1 MSTTRKR
8 GDSPG
13 QRKPGKL
20 RINKETLKDLT
31 SPRSGKIKG
40 GAPRITDDPNDCGSG
55 GMGCN
60 SL

>member
-20 RINKETLKDLT
+20 RINKETVKDLT
-31 SPRSGKIKG
+31 SPRSDKIKG
-40 GAPRITDDPNDCGSG
+40 GAPKTNDCNESG